1 LKSFETEIVVR
12 ADRTA
17 VVAAKLPDEVPAG
30 KYRAVVLIEEHT
42 VAETVVPVAGLPP
55 LRWEGPLLVYDG
67 ALTELTDTEIKTAAF
82 RALVEALGDVQAER
96 FIALIRREP
105 FDYTQWHRTLWPEK
119 GVEEISQAA
128 MKARR

>member
-1 LKSFETEIVVR
+1 M
-12 ADRTA
+12 
-17 VVAAKLPDEVPAG
+17 
-30 KYRAVVLIEEHT
+30 
-42 VAETVVPVAGLPP
+42 
-55 LRWEGPLLVYDG
+55 
-67 ALTELTDTEIKTAAF
+67 LTDTEIKTAAF

-119 GVEEISQAA
+119 GVDDVSQAA